1 MASRAE
7 QKAAARAAREARLK
21 AASRNQAR
29 NTRLIRLASLVGG
42 VAIVI
47 VVIVLAVGGGS
58 GVTSYTPKQAQAIVN
73 PLLRGIPQSGNV
85 LGNPKAKITLT
96 EFGDLVCPICRD
108 FAVGGEHDTIA
119 KEVREGKV
127 KIVYRADETASGAF
141 NNSEFVSGQV
151 AARAAGL
158 QNKEWN
164 YVLLW
169 YYEQKSEDTPYVTN
183 HWIQNIA
190 LQIPGLDLTKWQ
202 ADRNSAALAG
212 QVKSDE
218 QAMAAL
224 VAAKEIPSNATPT
237 LVFAGSKGTAQPVQA
252 PLTYSQLKTAYGIV
266 S

>member
-21 AASRNQAR
+21 AASKNQAR
-29 NTRLIRLASLVGG
+29 NTRLLRLASVAGG

-47 VVIVLAVGGGS
+47 VVIILAVGGGS
-58 GVTSYTPKQAQAIVN
+58 GSTTYTNKQAKAIVN
-73 PLLRGIPQSGNV
+73 HLLKGIPQSGNT

-96 EFGDLVCPICRD
+96 EYGDLVCPICRD
-108 FAVGGEHDTIA
+108 FAIGGEHDTIA
-119 KEVREGKV
+119 KEVRAGKV

-141 NNSEFVSGQV
+141 NHKEFVPGQV
-151 AARAAGL
+151 AALAAGL
-158 QNKEWN
+158 QHKEWN
-164 YVLLW
+164 YILLW
-169 YYEQKSEDTPYVTN
+169 YYEQKSEDTAYVTN
-183 HWIQNIA
+183 HWIQGIA

-202 ADRNSAALAG
+202 SDRNSSALASR
-212 QVKSDE
+212 VKSDE

-237 LVFAGSKGTAQPVQA
+237 LVFSGSKGTAQPVQA